1 MKKNNKLTPINGH
14 VILQLLEEEAQERMH
29 GNIVLPDMIG
39 DTTPDIAK
47 VIAVDRVYNFNTD
60 TVVDCPI
67 KKGMKVVIPKM
78 GMQKITLDNE
88 TYLITSINQIIAIV
102 N

>member
-1 MKKNNKLTPINGH
+1 MSKLTPINGH
-14 VILQLLEEEAQERMH
+14 IILQFLKEEEKERMH

-39 DTTPDIAK
+39 DTTPDIAE
-47 VIAVDRVYNFNTD
+47 VIATSEVYNFHSD
-60 TVVDCPI
+60 TFIDCPI

-78 GMQKITLDNE
+78 SMQKITIDNE
-88 TYLITSINQIIAIV
+88 EYLITGINQIIAIL